1 MHSAGDE
8 QSRDLSEVVASCREV
23 LPQPYCRYVPSP
35 MAMGIPVSSQLL
47 GSSPAAGPSD
57 HCGCSHTPAETLTPC
72 SFSQTPYLGACF
84 SIPRHLPSF
93 LMLTPAVC
101 CWGWS
106 LPAVLHRSQQRH

>member
-47 GSSPAAGPSD
+47 GSCPAAACTQLPLRLVPLI
-57 HCGCSHTPAETLTPC
+57 TAAAVTRQLRPLRPAHSVKPRTWAPV
-72 SFSQTPYLGACF
+72 SQSPDTFPV
-84 SIPRHLPSF
+84 S
-93 LMLTPAVC
+93 
-101 CWGWS
+101 
-106 LPAVLHRSQQRH
+106 